1 MTVLS
6 DVYASPIPAFLSTPL
21 AEWGQGLRQHHQ
33 RITGEQPA
41 PSQVRAWA
49 NSHRVLHGVLTKISA
64 EHPEARTWTIAFEYE
79 LPRERGRRPDVV
91 LLTTDRIVVLEFK
104 DHPHPTSAE
113 ETAHADQVAAYA
125 RDLGHYHA
133 ASHNLPIYAALVY
146 AGRTDLNELRGHVE
160 VVSPEHLA
168 AYLATQVAAG
178 PLQFDH
184 QAWLNADYAP
194 LPTLVS
200 AARRLFEHEP
210 LPAIRRAQ
218 SAGIEETVEALIEAA
233 RTAHARGE
241 HHLALVTGVPGAGK
255 TLVGLQFVYART
267 VKEAEGERDAVFLSG
282 NGPLVNVLQHA
293 LDNKVFVQGVHDFL
307 KQYGAHR
314 QRLPEEHIWVY
325 DEAQRAWDAQQV
337 LEKRGHA
344 TSEPEDFLRLGAQM
358 PGWAM
363 LVGLIGEGQE
373 IYIGEEGGLVAW
385 NHALQASDQPWIV
398 HAPAKITSLFSNA
411 QQIITNDAL
420 DLTVSLRSHLAEH
433 LYAWV
438 RALLEGQT
446 HHSQEL
452 VRDVQG
458 EGFEVYLTRDLEVA
472 KAYVQARYVDA
483 QDKRYGLL
491 ASSKASNL
499 KNVGLD
505 TWNKG
510 IKQYQAGAW
519 FNLPPS
525 DAKSC
530 CQLTHIASE
539 FVCQGLEL
547 DFPIVCWGSDL
558 TWNGEAWQ
566 SPAPK
571 APAAGKR
578 APQNAHRLRVNS
590 YRVLLTRGRDG
601 MILYVPNQ
609 PALNATYAYLTELGI
624 PALR

>member
-1 MTVLS
+1 MTVLT
-6 DVYASPIPAFLSTPL
+6 DVYAYSVPAFLALSL
-21 AEWGQGLRQHHQ
+21 NEWGKGLRLHHE
-33 RITGEQPA
+33 RITGEQPTA
-41 PSQVRAWA
+41 SQVRAWA
-49 NSHRVLHGVLTKISA
+49 NSHRVLHSALASVTA
-64 EHPEARTWTIAFEYE
+64 EHHAARTWTVAFEYE
-79 LPRERGRRPDVV
+79 LPRERGRRPDIV
-91 LLTTDRIVVLEFK
+91 LLTTDRVVVLEFK
-104 DHPHPTSAE
+104 DHPHPTSPE
-113 ETAHADQVAAYA
+113 EAAHTDQVAAYA
-125 RDLGHYHA
+125 RDLNHYHA
-133 ASHNLPIYAALVY
+133 ASHDLPIHAALVY
-146 AGRTDLNELRGHVE
+146 AGRTDLNEVRGHVR

-168 AYLATQVAAG
+168 SYLATQVEAG
-178 PLQFDH
+178 PHQFEH
-184 QAWLNADYAP
+184 HTWLNADYAP

-218 SAGIEETVEALIEAA
+218 SAGIEETVDALIEAA

-267 VKEAEGERDAVFLSG
+267 VKEEDGERDAVFLSG

-293 LDNKVFVQGVHDFL
+293 LGNKVFVQGVHDFL

-344 TSEPEDFLRLGAQM
+344 TSEPEDFLKLGAQM

-373 IYIGEEGGLVAW
+373 IYIGEEGGLAAW
-385 NHALQASDQPWIV
+385 NHALQASDKPWTV

-411 QQIITNDAL
+411 KDVITNDAL

-438 RALLEGQT
+438 RALLDGET
-446 HHSQEL
+446 PRSQKLFRE
-452 VRDVQG
+452 VQA
-458 EGFEVYLTRDLEVA
+458 EGFEVYLTRDLEMA
-472 KAYVQARYVDA
+472 KAYVQTRYADA
-483 QDKRYGLL
+483 YDKRFGLL

-558 TWNGEAWQ
+558 TWTGEAWR
-566 SPAPK
+566 SPVPK

-578 APQNAHRLRVNS
+578 APQDPHRLRLNS

-609 PALNATYAYLTELGI
+609 PALNATYEYLSELGI
-624 PALR
+624 PALS